1 VGEPDEVDVFD
12 PCPVCAGAGYVHPP
26 PPQYAWLRCHAC
38 DGLGRVF
45 KAGGPGY
52 GCTMSLG
59 ERSVGEVVELGNGQR
74 VRIAWHQPKAAPE
87 TTFVVL
93 VDEWDGTESP
103 VPRGCPSVV
112 GVRSVAVSIPR
123 IDDDGSHA
131 KDADLVDPIA
141 RAQDR
146 GRLR

>member
-1 VGEPDEVDVFD
+1 
-12 PCPVCAGAGYVHPP
+12 
-26 PPQYAWLRCHAC
+26 
-38 DGLGRVF
+38 
-45 KAGGPGY
+45 
-52 GCTMSLG
+52 MSLG